1 MKKGKFYGIITP
13 LITPFN
19 DNEKID
25 FEGYEFL
32 LNFLK
37 DKVDGMFV
45 NATTGEFTSLSLD
58 EKIEILKFVKDI
70 VGNNVK
76 LFSNITS
83 TCFKDVEKL
92 IEVSNNLKYDAVVA
106 TPPYFLIPNN
116 LGIKNYFQSI
126 IKITDIPLL
135 IYNIP
140 SCTGYSLSVEIIKE
154 IALSNEKLIGVKA
167 TIDSLNYIKDLI
179 ISIKSKREEFSV
191 LTGVESYLTPTLI
204 SGGDGGIV
212 ALSNFA
218 PQLMKKIILDYEKK
232 DLDLLIEDHRKI
244 LNLFEIYKFSSSFA
258 GAIKTALNILGFPIK
273 RKVRTPLTE
282 DDEDKVMRI
291 KEIIINLKLL
301 TKD

>member
-13 LITPFN
+13 LITPFD

-25 FEGYEFL
+25 FESYKFL

-37 DKVDGMFV
+37 DKVDGIFV

-106 TPPYFLIPNN
+106 IPPYFLIPNN
-116 LGIKNYFQSI
+116 LGMKNYFQSI
-126 IKITDIPLL
+126 IKITEIPLL

-140 SCTGYSLSVEIIKE
+140 ACTGYSLSVEIIKE

-179 ISIKSKREEFSV
+179 ISIKSKREEFSI

-232 DLDLLIEDHRKI
+232 DFDSLIEDHRKI
-244 LNLFEIYKFSSSFA
+244 LKLFEIYKFSSSFA
-258 GAIKTALNILGFPIK
+258 GAIKTSLNILDFPIK
-273 RKVRTPLTE
+273 RKVRTPLIE
-282 DDEDKVMRI
+282 DDEKSFENI
-291 KEIIINLKLL
+291 KEILNSLNLI
-301 TKD
+301 

>member
-13 LITPFN
+13 LITPFD

-25 FEGYEFL
+25 FESYKFL

-37 DKVDGMFV
+37 DKVDGIFV

-92 IEVSNNLKYDAVVA
+92 IEVSNNLKYDAVV
-106 TPPYFLIPNN
+106 TIPPYFLIPNN
-116 LGIKNYFQSI
+116 LGMKNYFQSI
-126 IKITDIPLL
+126 MKITEIPLL

-232 DLDLLIEDHRKI
+232 DFDSLIEDHRKI
-244 LNLFEIYKFSSSFA
+244 LKLFEIYKFSSSFA
-258 GAIKTALNILGFPIK
+258 GAIKTSLNILGFPIK
-273 RKVRTPLTE
+273 RKVRTPLIE
-282 DDEDKVMRI
+282 DDEKSFENI
-291 KEIIINLKLL
+291 KEILNSLNLI
-301 TKD
+301 

>member
-19 DNEKID
+19 DNEEID
-25 FEGYEFL
+25 FESYKFL

-37 DKVDGMFV
+37 DKVDGIFV

-106 TPPYFLIPNN
+106 IPPYFLIPNN
-116 LGIKNYFQSI
+116 LGMKNYFQSI
-126 IKITDIPLL
+126 IKITEIPLL

-140 SCTGYSLSVEIIKE
+140 ACTGYSLSVEIIKE

-232 DLDLLIEDHRKI
+232 DFDSLIEDHSKI
-244 LNLFEIYKFSSSFA
+244 LKLSEIYKFSSSFA
-258 GAIKTALNILGFPIK
+258 GAIKTSLNILGFPIK
-273 RKVRTPLTE
+273 RKVRTPLIE
-282 DDEDKVMRI
+282 DDEKSFENI
-291 KEIIINLKLL
+291 KEILNSFNLI
-301 TKD
+301 